1 MVAVERDRSGARIG
15 SDIETLSGP
24 DYTLSSE
31 AIRRYAYTP
40 V

>member
-1 MVAVERDRSGARIG
+1 VIDRERSAARIERD
-15 SDIETLSGP
+15 IEHLAMA